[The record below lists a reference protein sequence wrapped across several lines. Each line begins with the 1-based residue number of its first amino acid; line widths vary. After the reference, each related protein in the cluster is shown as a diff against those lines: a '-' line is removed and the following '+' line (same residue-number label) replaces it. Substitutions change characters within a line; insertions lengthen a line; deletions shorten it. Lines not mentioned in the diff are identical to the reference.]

1 MKYKYWLDNIEI
13 SSGKKQALLKEF
25 QSAKEIYQ
33 TKEKE
38 YEKIPGWQEKD
49 TRKIKEAKRQWDLEK
64 RAEELDKK
72 GIRIITCE
80 QEEYPERLRQIQD
93 NPYALYVKGELPK
106 EEQKSVAIVGARKCS
121 EYGYYMAKKLGE
133 VLGKNNVSVI
143 SGLAD
148 GIDSAGQRGAV
159 NLGGSTYAVLG
170 CGVDICYPKSNRI
183 LYEQIA
189 KTGGILSEYPPGTQ
203 PKSYYFPARNRII
216 SGLADVVVVM
226 EAKKKSGSLIT
237 ADLALE
243 QGKEIYALPGRVTD
257 ALSFGCNRLIREG
270 AGVLISVEDFLTDCN
285 IVSERKE
292 NLSKNFK
299 VSLAKEETL
308 VYSCLGLEAKNIDD
322 ILEETGL
329 SVSCVAGVLMKLQ
342 MSGAI
347 RESFKNHYIKTEI

>member
-1 MKYKYWLDNIEI
+1 MKYKYWLDHIRI
-13 SSGKKQALLKEF
+13 SSGKKQKLLEEF
-25 QSAKEIYQ
+25 KNAKEIYQ
-33 TKEKE
+33 KKEKDFDR
-38 YEKIPGWQEKD
+38 IPGWQKKD
-49 TRKIKEAKRQWDLEK
+49 TDKITEAKKHWDLNK
-64 RAEELDKK
+64 KAEELEKK
-72 GIRIITCE
+72 EIRMITCE
-80 QEEYPERLRQIQD
+80 EEEYPKRLRQIRD
-93 NPYALYVKGELPK
+93 NPYALYVKGTLPE

-133 VLGKNNVSVI
+133 ALGKNGISVI

-148 GIDSAGQRGAV
+148 GIDSAGQQGAV
-159 NLGGSTYAVLG
+159 DAGGSTYAVLG
-170 CGVDICYPKSNRI
+170 CGADICYPKSNHF
-183 LYEQIA
+183 LYEQI
-189 KTGGILSEYPPGTQ
+189 KKSGGILSEYPPGTP

-216 SGLADVVVVM
+216 SGLADIVVVI
-226 EAKKKSGSLIT
+226 EAKKRSGSLIT

-270 AGVLISVEDFLTDCN
+270 AGVVLSVEDFLTDCN

-292 NLSKNFK
+292 NLAKNFK

-347 RESFKNHYIKTEI
+347 QESFKNHYIKTEM